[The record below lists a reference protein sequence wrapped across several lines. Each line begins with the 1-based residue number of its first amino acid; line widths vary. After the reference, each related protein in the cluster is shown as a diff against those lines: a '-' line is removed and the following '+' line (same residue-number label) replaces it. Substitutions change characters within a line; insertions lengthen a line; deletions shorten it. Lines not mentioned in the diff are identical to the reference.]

1 MISTP
6 ITQVISPPVLK
17 PIRRG
22 QRFENPLAGLTTLA
36 AMLVESGQHWAKSSV
51 QVAITSCRQFLAAT
65 GTIEPSLL
73 GRLGPPP
80 GALELRNDAGEP
92 SGTAGEPILAA
103 LRKADLSDCVGVVV
117 RWFGGVKLG
126 TGGLARA
133 YGAAMETAAGNVAV
147 REVLLGQEFEVGLP
161 YALQKTV
168 RHLVYG
174 RQGKV
179 VREEYGEGVSWIVWL
194 PSSRCP
200 GFTAEVID
208 ATAGQATVTRV
219 ES

>member
-1 MISTP
+1 MAPDEPTLPMDGYRTP
-6 ITQVISPPVLK
+6 AASGEAE
-17 PIRRG
+17 IRV
-22 QRFENPLAGLTTLA
+22 QR
-36 AMLVESGQHWAKSSV
+36 S
-51 QVAITSCRQFLAAT
+51 RFLAQIAPAADEESART
-65 GTIEPSLL
+65 VVREMERRHHDSRHVCFAW
-73 GRLGPPP
+73 RLGPPP
-80 GALELRNDAGEP
+80 SAAEHRNDAGEP
-92 SGTAGEPILAA
+92 SGTAGEPILDA

-133 YGAAMETAAGNVAV
+133 YRAAMETAAGNVAV

-168 RHLVYG
+168 RHLVDG

-200 GFTAEVID
+200 GFAAEVID
-208 ATAGQATVTRV
+208 ATAGQVTVARV
-219 ES
+219 DS